1 MKGAFIMKNKVLIV
15 SAVFFS
21 VTYCSCMKDHS
32 SMVIGKWQ
40 LNGIDCNENGYCS
53 KYINSDEIV
62 EYKKDGSG
70 IVSSVSRNK
79 KMYFNY
85 VITGN
90 EIEVHI
96 KMGIARDT
104 IVKIMDDIM
113 LVRHTAVQGDD
124 MGITRWKKLQ

>member
-1 MKGAFIMKNKVLIV
+1 
-15 SAVFFS
+15 
-21 VTYCSCMKDHS
+21 
-32 SMVIGKWQ
+32 MVIGKWQ
-40 LNGIDCNENGYCS
+40 LNGIDYNDNGYCS

-113 LVRHTAVQGDD
+113 LVRHTAVQGED
-124 MGITRWKKLQ
+124 MGITRWKKLQGKADSTE

>member
-1 MKGAFIMKNKVLIV
+1 MGKRC
-15 SAVFFS
+15 AVIYGVIILF
-21 VTYCSCMKDHS
+21 VILSCTRDYSPMI
-32 SMVIGKWQ
+32 IGTWQ
-40 LNGIDCNENGYCS
+40 MNGTDCNESGYCS
-53 KYINSDEIV
+53 NYINTDEVV

-70 IVSSVSRNK
+70 VVSSASMNK

-85 VITGN
+85 VIHGN

-104 IVKIMDDIM
+104 IITIRDDIM
-113 LVRHTAVQGDD
+113 LVRHTAVQGED